1 MVAIGKIVFT
11 SREHIFALEAR
22 GKGMMGLTLRYPY
35 EVRKEED
42 YFDDITDQKI
52 TKDMLDLAAH
62 IVEQKRAKFQPE
74 KFEDRYEDALKDLIA
89 KKQKGVKIERPKE
102 RAPSNVVNLMEALRA
117 SVQSLRR
124 SEAPRKSASPSPR
137 VARKRRRS
145 NARQKK
151 AG

>member
-22 GKGMMGLTLRYPY
+22 G
-35 EVRKEED
+35 
-42 YFDDITDQKI
+42 
-52 TKDMLDLAAH
+52 
-62 IVEQKRAKFQPE
+62 
-74 KFEDRYEDALKDLIA
+74 A

-145 NARQKK
+145 NARKKK